1 MSSFDPAASSNP
13 IANDRES
20 AQRFADTIPHG
31 RELGLTVEA
40 IAPGCALFVMDYQE
54 RLIGNPETG
63 VLHGGVITTLI
74 DTVSGC
80 AVFSALPSL
89 VPIATLDLRID
100 YLKPATPRLPLHAD
114 ARCYKLTRNI
124 GFTRAFAYHSDPADP
139 VVNSVGTF
147 MVNSSDSSLRLDD
160 LTEERAS

>member
-1 MSSFDPAASSNP
+1 
-13 IANDRES
+13 
-20 AQRFADTIPHG
+20 
-31 RELGLTVEA
+31 
-40 IAPGCALFVMDYQE
+40 
-54 RLIGNPETG
+54 
-63 VLHGGVITTLI
+63 
-74 DTVSGC
+74 
-80 AVFSALPSL
+80 VFSALPSL